1 MLQFWSGVGLGIV
14 GATVIVLVRARRLTF
29 RRR

>member
-1 MLQFWSGVGLGIV
+1 MLQFWSGVGLGII
-14 GATVIVLVRARRLTF
+14 GALALVQAGRFGL

>member
-14 GATVIVLVRARRLTF
+14 GALALVQVRRFSL